1 MNELLKREI
10 SLLPN
15 KPGCYQMFDKDNNI
29 IYVGKAKN
37 LKNRVSQYFL
47 RPQNGKT
54 FMMVK
59 NVDHFETIITSTEKE
74 ALILEMNL
82 IKKHT
87 PRYNIL
93 LMDDKHYPY
102 ISIAKK
108 NENPY
113 ITISRNTNNSKF
125 IYFGPYPSSSYCYET
140 LGVVDKLFR
149 LRKCKTLPTKPCLYY
164 HMHQCFGPCINH
176 ISKEE
181 YDEEIKKIE
190 SFLNGNNKEIIGNLN
205 NLLNESI
212 SNLEFEKAKEYK
224 NLLDAIKNIN
234 EKQQVEFM
242 DKIDRDLIGFSTREG
257 YVGIVFFIYRQGK
270 LLSKRKFVY
279 EIIGDLNEFVGNI
292 ILQYYANNIIP
303 KEIDVFNKD
312 LKDYIVTFN
321 ENLNVIYVTKG
332 KIFDSSSTI
341 LDNSKEA
348 LDEHFLTAR
357 IDDNKLELLEKLGSI
372 LNIKTPYYIELFDN
386 SHLNGTNAIGAS
398 VAFING
404 EPYKKLY
411 RKYNIESF
419 NKNDDL
425 SSMKEILT
433 RRYKRLK
440 EENSRYPDL
449 IILDGGLSQLEIG
462 EEVLKELGIHINICS
477 LFKDNNH
484 HTSGLLN
491 ENGEKI
497 DIKDDKPLFFFL
509 TRMQDEVHR
518 FAISTH
524 IKKRSKDMFKS
535 IFDDVKGIGKVKKEN
550 LIRRYPTLK
559 DLSFATIEELTQIIP
574 KDAAEKLLEKIK
586 KIS

>member
-37 LKNRVSQYFL
+37 LKKRVSQYFL

-54 FMMVK
+54 FSMVQS
-59 NVDHFETIITSTEKE
+59 VDHFETIITKTEKE

-102 ISIAKK
+102 IAISKR
-108 NENPY
+108 NEHPY
-113 ITISRNTNNSKF
+113 LSISRNTNNKNF
-125 IYFGPYPSSSYCYET
+125 EYFGPYPSSSSCYQT
-140 LGVVDKLFR
+140 IGIIDKLFK
-149 LRKCKTLPTKPCLYY
+149 LRKCKTIPTKPCLYY
-164 HMHQCFGPCINH
+164 HMHQCFGPCINKV
-176 ISKEE
+176 SKET
-181 YDEEIKKIE
+181 YDNEIKNIS
-190 SFLNGNNKEIIGNLN
+190 SFLNGNNKEIISNLN
-205 NLLNESI
+205 NLFDESM
-212 SNLEFEKAKEYK
+212 SNLDFEKAKEYK
-224 NLLDAIKNIN
+224 ELLDSIKIIN
-234 EKQQVEFM
+234 EKQQVEFL
-242 DKIDRDLIGFSTREG
+242 DNIDRDLIGFSTREG
-257 YVGIVFFIYRQGK
+257 YVGIVFFIYRKGK

-279 EIIGDLNEFVGNI
+279 EIVDDLNEFVGNI
-292 ILQYYANNIIP
+292 ILQYYENNIIP

-312 LKDYIVTFN
+312 LKNYISTFN
-321 ENLNVIYVTKG
+321 DNLNVVYVTKG
-332 KIFDSSSTI
+332 KVFDSSITI
-341 LDNSKEA
+341 IDNAKEA

-357 IDDNKLELLEKLGSI
+357 LEDNKLELLEKLGSI
-372 LNIKTPYYIELFDN
+372 LNIKTPFYIELFDN

-398 VAFING
+398 IAFVNG

-411 RKYNIESF
+411 RKYNIESTV
-419 NKNDDL
+419 KNDDL
-425 SSMKEILT
+425 SSMKEVLT

-440 EENSRYPDL
+440 EENLKFPDL
-449 IILDGGLSQLEIG
+449 IILDGGENQLKIG
-462 EEVLKELGIHINICS
+462 LEVLKELGIHIDICA

-484 HTSGLLN
+484 RTTGLLD
-491 ENGEKI
+491 ENFNKI
-497 DIKDDKPLFFFL
+497 DIKNEKSLFFFL

-524 IKKRSKDMFKS
+524 IKKRTKDMFKS

-550 LIRRYPTLK
+550 LIKRYPTLK
-559 DLSFATIEELTQIIP
+559 DLSTATLEELMQIIP
-574 KDAAEKLLEKIK
+574 KEAAKILLEKIK
-586 KIS
+586 KLS